1 VSVGVEVRASKLI
14 IIIDFSGRASASV
27 TCQRSRHSVT
37 KSDVQA
43 LPIDALL
50 PEVVERLRRAP
61 SLVIEA
67 PPGAGKTTRVPS
79 SILDAGAG
87 VSGQVLVLEPRRIAA
102 RMAARRVSEERG
114 EPLGE
119 TVGYQVRFEDVSSAR
134 TRLRFLTEGV
144 LTRRLLADPRL
155 LGTGCVVLDEFHER
169 HLQADVALALLRRL
183 QRTTRPDLKVVA
195 MSATLDAAPV
205 ARYLGCEVLRSEGR
219 RFEVK
224 VEHAARHDERP
235 LELQVEA
242 AVRRLVGEGLDGDVL
257 VFLPGAASIRRAQAA
272 CERIAAEADLRVLP
286 LHGELP
292 SAQQDEAVRPADRRK
307 LILSTNVAETSVTIE
322 GVAAVVDSG
331 LARVAGH
338 SPWSGLPVLKVSRVS
353 RASAVQRAGRAGR
366 TRAGRCLRL
375 YTAQDF
381 NARPEYETPEVSR
394 LDLAETVLELRASGV
409 EDLEGFEWFE
419 SPPPESLAAA
429 EALLRRLGA
438 TDERGRVTD
447 AGRSMLRMPLHP
459 RLARIV
465 VEAEGRNVANE
476 ACTIAALIAERDIRA
491 GRVQLGSTGREQKGA
506 GESPRRGAKTRG
518 SSDLIEL
525 LELFS
530 EAEAAGLDAE
540 RVVRL
545 GLEPNAVR
553 AVSRASRQLRRTLSR
568 AKNERLDT
576 ESASEPARVSA
587 KVIGAGVSR
596 KRVAGAKLSDESERE
611 LLISILAGYPD
622 RVARRRAASDARDSS
637 RELLLSAGGTAELAP
652 ESVVV
657 AEFVVAVD
665 ASERGDASARN
676 AVRAAKSVVRLA
688 SAIEPDW
695 LLDLFADSLAERVEA
710 RWNAQAERVE
720 VVRRLVY
727 DQLVVDE
734 WRADKAEGVEV
745 TRALAVAAL
754 DAGARAF
761 VEREQLE
768 SLLARVEFTAGAFPE
783 ENLPALG
790 DADVNAA
797 LEEMCEGRRS
807 FAELREAARGGELLE
822 RLRRR
827 LTPEQSRLVA
837 RAAPERV
844 TLARGRQ
851 ARVRYERGRAPY
863 VASRLQDFFGMSEG
877 PRVACGRVALVLQL
891 LAPNQRPVQVTTDL
905 AGFWSRH
912 YPSVRR
918 ELGRRYPRH
927 AWPEDPLG
935 G

>member
-1 VSVGVEVRASKLI
+1 M
-14 IIIDFSGRASASV
+14 
-27 TCQRSRHSVT
+27 
-37 KSDVQA
+37 QA

-50 PEVVERLRRAP
+50 PDVVERLRSVP

-67 PPGAGKTTRVPS
+67 PPGAGKTTRVPP
-79 SILDAGAG
+79 SILDARLAGA
-87 VSGQVLVLEPRRIAA
+87 GQVLVLEPRRIAA
-102 RMAARRVSEERG
+102 RMAARRVAEERG
-114 EPLGE
+114 EAVGE

-144 LTRRLLADPRL
+144 LTRRLLTDPNL
-155 LGTGCVVLDEFHER
+155 AGVGCVILDEFHER

-205 ARYLGCEVLRSEGR
+205 AAYLGCEALRSEGR

-235 LELQVEA
+235 LEVQVEA
-242 AVRRLVGEGLDGDVL
+242 AVRRLVSEGLDGDVL
-257 VFLPGAASIRRAQAA
+257 VFLPSAASIRRAQAA
-272 CERIAAEADLRVLP
+272 CERVAAEASLRVLP

-292 SAQQDEAVRPADRRK
+292 SAQQDEAVRPAAGVRK

-322 GVAAVVDSG
+322 GVAAVIDSG

-381 NARPEYETPEVSR
+381 NARPEYETPEVRR

-409 EDLEGFEWFE
+409 GDLEEFEWFE
-419 SPPPESLAAA
+419 SPSSESLAAA
-429 EALLRRLGA
+429 EDLLRRLGA
-438 TDERGRVTD
+438 IDARGRMTDE
-447 AGRSMLRMPLHP
+447 GRSMLRLPLHP

-465 VEAEGRNVANE
+465 SEAERRGMALE

-491 GRVQLGSTGREQKGA
+491 GRVQLGAVGREQKDA
-506 GESPRRGAKTRG
+506 SKPSRREAETRG
-518 SSDLIEL
+518 SSDLIRL
-525 LELFS
+525 LELFR

-540 RVVRL
+540 RVRRL

-553 AVSRASRQLRRTLSR
+553 AVARATGQLRRALSR
-568 AKNERLDT
+568 GGAKNERRDT
-576 ESASEPARVSA
+576 QSASRPARVSPKA
-587 KVIGAGVSR
+587 SGANKSR
-596 KRVAGAKLSDESERE
+596 TQGNAGRSGTQLSEEAERE
-611 LLISILAGYPD
+611 LLISVLAGYPD
-622 RVARRRAASDARDSS
+622 RVARRRASKDARDSS

-652 ESVVV
+652 ESVVRE
-657 AEFVVAVD
+657 AEFMVAVD
-665 ASERGDASARN
+665 AEERGDAASAR
-676 AVRAAKSVVRLA
+676 ASKSGAGAAKSVVRLA

-695 LLDLFADSLAERVEA
+695 LLDLFADTLAERVEA
-710 RWNAQAERVE
+710 RWNAQGERVE

-727 DQLVVDE
+727 DQLVIDE
-734 WRADKAEGVEV
+734 WRADRAEGEEV
-745 TRALAVAAL
+745 TRALAAAAL
-754 DAGARAF
+754 DAGVRAF

-768 SLLARVEFTAGAFPE
+768 SLLARVEFVAGAFPE
-783 ENLPALG
+783 ESIPTLGEG
-790 DADVNAA
+790 DALAA
-797 LEEMCEGRRS
+797 LEEMCVGRRS
-807 FAELREAARGGELLE
+807 FAELREAARAGELLE

-827 LTPEQSRLVA
+827 LTAEQSRLVA

-863 VASRLQDFFGMSEG
+863 VASRMQDFFGMREG

-891 LAPNQRPVQVTTDL
+891 LAPNSRPVQVTTDL

-927 AWPEDPLG
+927 AWPEDPFSG
-935 G
+935 